1 MTKTE
6 IFEAPDLAISNCI
19 LLGEAVDYFFAY
31 FKATPLLLAS
41 PFIHKKC
48 ALKWKIPQTSVW
60 EEKKPAGQNSKYFPI
75 PGLI

>member
-1 MTKTE
+1 MKIGLNKLTKTE
-6 IFEAPDLAISNCI
+6 IYEAPDLAISNCI

-48 ALKWKIPQTSVW
+48 ALK
-60 EEKKPAGQNSKYFPI
+60 
-75 PGLI
+75 